1 MSRKSIERFHS
12 HLAYDDFRRMM
23 PEDRVKMAV
32 EMSSV
37 VAALT
42 LESIQNRNPNMSKA
56 KLLEEARRRFFSGRR
71 VR

>member
-1 MSRKSIERFHS
+1 MSRKIVERFHS
-12 HLAYDDFRRMM
+12 HLSHDDFRRMM

-42 LESIQNRNPNMSKA
+42 LESIRDRNPKMSRA

>member
-1 MSRKSIERFHS
+1 MSRKSIERFHF

-42 LESIQNRNPNMSKA
+42 LESIRNRNPNMSKA
-56 KLLEEARRRFFSGRR
+56 KLLEEARIRFCSGRR
-71 VR
+71 VL